1 MQKRSEYYLEGYM
14 VRLNKFMADAGV
26 GSRRHCD
33 QLILRGRVTVN
44 GIKVNELGVKVD
56 PTHKVVVD
64 GKTLHAQKLVYWVVN
79 KPKGYLCTNHDPGGR
94 PTVLQLIPHVEERV
108 YTVGRLDDDSE
119 GLLLLT
125 NDGDLALKLTHPS
138 FGITKS
144 YIVLVAGTTTEE
156 ELQRMM
162 TGVRLSEGMAKA
174 QYVERIAKQGNA
186 TLLRIVLSEGKN
198 REIRRM
204 LAKLGHKVMELRR
217 VSIGP
222 IQIDRL
228 KRGKCRKLSTIE
240 LAGLKRLLEGKT
252 GTSRSQARP
261 AAERKPTRPVHPLQ
275 SEND

>member
-1 MQKRSEYYLEGYM
+1 MKRSEYILEDCM

-26 GSRRHCD
+26 GSRRYCD

-44 GIKVNELGVKVD
+44 GTKVNELGIKVD

-64 GKTLHAQKLVYWVVN
+64 GKTLKPQKLVYWVVN
-79 KPKGYLCTNHDPGGR
+79 KPKGYLCTNFDPGGR
-94 PTVLQLIPHVEERV
+94 PTVLELIPHVEERV

-144 YIVLVAGTTTEE
+144 YIVLVAGMTTEE

-174 QYVERIAKQGNA
+174 QHVERIAKQGNA
-186 TLLRIVLSEGKN
+186 TLLKIVLSEGKN

-228 KRGKCRKLSTIE
+228 KRGKCRKLSAIE
-240 LAGLKRLLEGKT
+240 LAGLKRLLESRKKT
-252 GTSRSQARP
+252 PRSQSRQAAASRP
-261 AAERKPTRPVHPLQ
+261 ARPVHP
-275 SEND
+275 SRSDND